1 MTAKATFSTRV
12 GSSTNSKSHNK
23 GTYIPRGCHLNHI
36 LVLIRANH

>member
-1 MTAKATFSTRV
+1 MAAKSRVSTRV

-23 GTYIPRGCHLNHI
+23 GTYIPLQGHLNHI